1 MIVPASPGR
10 YECCGG
16 DSEVTPLTSNGKK
29 RGVHNGLVMPS
40 FSMRTLELLR
50 VVIET
55 RSVTAT
61 AERLHVSQ
69 PAVSKAVKQAEDR
82 LGFPLFLRERGRL
95 VPTLDARVLL
105 PEIVRAVTAVDQVSR
120 LAEDLRC
127 LKTGTVSLAATPV
140 LGNTLAARAIARFHT
155 THPGVQITIET
166 MFNHEVV
173 EAVADHRVDLGLV
186 LTPVEDSH
194 TVARDICTAALVCI
208 MPRDHP
214 LACHKVIGPSDAAS
228 FPLISFSRHQ
238 PIGALIED
246 AFRAASIRRVI
257 AIEVTQS
264 WTACVLVQSGAGIAV
279 MDGFTLLGGIPD
291 GLAVRPFEP
300 AARIAGRL
308 LRSVDRPASRHAEAF
323 VLALLSVVQAEIAMG
338 QIRDAE

>member
-1 MIVPASPGR
+1 
-10 YECCGG
+10 
-16 DSEVTPLTSNGKK
+16 
-29 RGVHNGLVMPS
+29 MPS
-40 FSMRTLELLR
+40 FSIRTLELLR

-105 PEIVRAVTAVDQVSR
+105 PEIARAATAVDQVSR
-120 LAEDLRC
+120 LAEDLQS
-127 LKTGTVSLAATPV
+127 LKTGMVSLAATPV
-140 LGNTLAARAIARFHT
+140 LGNTLAAQAIARFHT
-155 THPGVQITIET
+155 TSPGVQIIIQT

-186 LTPVEDSH
+186 LTPVE
-194 TVARDICTAALVCI
+194 ARDICTAALVCV
-208 MPRDHP
+208 MPREHP
-214 LACHKVIGPSDAAS
+214 LACHKVIGPRDVAS
-228 FPLISFSRHQ
+228 FPLVSFSRHQ
-238 PIGALIED
+238 PIGALIEN

-264 WTACVLVQSGAGIAV
+264 WTACALVQAGAGIAV
-279 MDGFTLLGGIPD
+279 MDGFTLLGGIPA
-291 GLAVRPFEP
+291 GLTVRPFKP
-300 AARIAGRL
+300 APRIAGRL
-308 LRSVDRPASRHAEAF
+308 LLSVDRPASRHAEAF
-323 VLALLSVVQAEIAMG
+323 VLALLSVVQDEIATG
-338 QIRDAE
+338 RIAEAE